1 MEDHIINIVRFAVCL
16 LSLIISIVLMIK
28 ADDNNAMRRLVAI
41 LTAIIVFFNEQIGE
55 GVYLILI
62 STIETLLALS
72 GVGFILLAAV
82 VVMLLPIIIFIRG
95 LLH

>member
-16 LSLIISIVLMIK
+16 LSLIIAIILMIK

>member
-1 MEDHIINIVRFAVCL
+1 MEDHIIYIVRFAVCL
-16 LSLIISIVLMIK
+16 LSLIIAIVLMIK

-82 VVMLLPIIIFIRG
+82 VVMLLPIIIFIRW